1 MTSGSGKAVYVW
13 AKDTGDMSNCNG
25 ACASA
30 WPPVTTT
37 ATATAAGSANASDI
51 GTITRSDGTK
61 QVTYDGHPLYY
72 FAGDSGSGTAS
83 GQGSDGFGA
92 KWWLVAPTG
101 SDVTASVSTFT
112 AAASGGR
119 PGRPG
124 RARLL
129 PGVVQRRRQLVL
141 SPGLGDTAM
150 TEFPARMT
158 GSGAD
163 RTRSEG
169 GALSPPLGPARPLG
183 PWALAGVA
191 VASFGGPLALAALN
205 APLIAGGA
213 ISSAGLS
220 MVLAA
225 AAFGFPLAVWFGYAR
240 HISSSGGLYAFTEAA
255 AGRRVALVQA
265 CVWAFSYL
273 LYVVYTTAQIVYDLL
288 PAVLPGEQRY
298 QTVLE
303 VAIPVVLAGVMIAGR
318 RVALLV
324 IGLIAVGQ
332 LALAAS
338 LSGVTLANVSTPASS
353 FGTSA
358 PAGSLA
364 IAGGQTALLYICGSL
379 PFFLGGE
386 LGGNLRQQFATMR
399 RGVVG
404 AYLATAVVIIAAVAP
419 LAADPALAG
428 SEIPGMAV
436 AERFVGH
443 DFAVT
448 VGIGMAVS
456 TAAVI
461 LIEYLALS
469 RLTVAVTAWPLRRVL
484 IGIGVIMVAVGP
496 VMLIN
501 PDQIYD
507 DLVTPSL
514 FALWLSQLITF
525 AVYPRFVA
533 RRGGRVGPAV
543 ALAAGASALAVY
555 GLWTTI
561 ATASISF

>member
-1 MTSGSGKAVYVW
+1 
-13 AKDTGDMSNCNG
+13 
-25 ACASA
+25 
-30 WPPVTTT
+30 
-37 ATATAAGSANASDI
+37 
-51 GTITRSDGTK
+51 
-61 QVTYDGHPLYY
+61 
-72 FAGDSGSGTAS
+72 
-83 GQGSDGFGA
+83 
-92 KWWLVAPTG
+92 
-101 SDVTASVSTFT
+101 
-112 AAASGGR
+112 
-119 PGRPG
+119 
-124 RARLL
+124 
-129 PGVVQRRRQLVL
+129 
-141 SPGLGDTAM
+141 M
-150 TEFPARMT
+150 TEFLARIM

-163 RTRSEG
+163 RTRPEG
-169 GALSPPLGPARPLG
+169 GALTPPLGSARPIG
-183 PWALAGVA
+183 QWALLGVA
-191 VASFGGPLALAALN
+191 VASFGGPLALSALI
-205 APLIAGGA
+205 APSIAGGA

-220 MVLAA
+220 MVLAV

-240 HISSSGGLYAFTEAA
+240 YVSSSGGLYAFTEAA
-255 AGRRVALVQA
+255 AGRRVALAQA
-265 CVWAFSYL
+265 SIWAFSYL

-288 PAVLPGEQRY
+288 PVVLPGERRY

-303 VAIPVVLAGVMIAGR
+303 VVIPVLLAGVMIAGR

-332 LALAAS
+332 LVLAAT
-338 LSGVTLANVSTPASS
+338 LSGVTVANVSTPASS

-386 LGGNLRQQFATMR
+386 LGGDLRQRFRTMR
-399 RGVVG
+399 RGVLG
-404 AYLATAVVIIAAVAP
+404 AYLATAIVVIAAVAP
-419 LAADPALAG
+419 LAADPDLAR

-436 AERFVGH
+436 AERFISH

-448 VGIGMAVS
+448 VGIGVAAS

-461 LIEYLALS
+461 LIEYMALS

-496 VMLIN
+496 VLLIN
-501 PDQIYD
+501 PDKIYD

-533 RRGGRVGPAV
+533 RKGGRVGPAV
-543 ALAAGASALAVY
+543 VLAAGASALAIY

-561 ATASISF
+561 QTTSL

>member
-1 MTSGSGKAVYVW
+1 
-13 AKDTGDMSNCNG
+13 
-25 ACASA
+25 
-30 WPPVTTT
+30 
-37 ATATAAGSANASDI
+37 
-51 GTITRSDGTK
+51 
-61 QVTYDGHPLYY
+61 
-72 FAGDSGSGTAS
+72 
-83 GQGSDGFGA
+83 
-92 KWWLVAPTG
+92 
-101 SDVTASVSTFT
+101 
-112 AAASGGR
+112 
-119 PGRPG
+119 
-124 RARLL
+124 
-129 PGVVQRRRQLVL
+129 
-141 SPGLGDTAM
+141 M
-150 TEFPARMT
+150 TEFLARIM

-163 RTRSEG
+163 RTRPEG
-169 GALSPPLGPARPLG
+169 GALTPPLGSARPIG
-183 PWALAGVA
+183 QWALLGVA
-191 VASFGGPLALAALN
+191 VASFGGPLALSALI
-205 APLIAGGA
+205 APSIAGGA

-220 MVLAA
+220 MVLAV

-240 HISSSGGLYAFTEAA
+240 HVSSSGGLYAFTEAA
-255 AGRRVALVQA
+255 AGHRVALAQA
-265 CVWAFSYL
+265 CIWAFSYL

-288 PAVLPGEQRY
+288 PVVLPGERRY

-303 VAIPVVLAGVMIAGR
+303 VVIPVLLAGVMIAGR

-332 LALAAS
+332 LVLAAT
-338 LSGVTLANVSTPASS
+338 LSGVTVANVSTPASS

-386 LGGNLRQQFATMR
+386 LGGDLRQRFRIMR
-399 RGVVG
+399 RGVLG
-404 AYLATAVVIIAAVAP
+404 AYLATAIVVIAAVAP
-419 LAADPALAG
+419 LAADPDLAR

-436 AERFVGH
+436 AERFVSH

-448 VGIGMAVS
+448 VGIGLAAS

-496 VMLIN
+496 VLLIN
-501 PDQIYD
+501 PDKIYD

-525 AVYPRFVA
+525 AVYPRFIA
-533 RRGGRVGPAV
+533 RKGGRVAPAV
-543 ALAAGASALAVY
+543 VLAAGASALAIY

-561 ATASISF
+561 QTTSL

>member
-1 MTSGSGKAVYVW
+1 
-13 AKDTGDMSNCNG
+13 
-25 ACASA
+25 
-30 WPPVTTT
+30 
-37 ATATAAGSANASDI
+37 
-51 GTITRSDGTK
+51 
-61 QVTYDGHPLYY
+61 
-72 FAGDSGSGTAS
+72 
-83 GQGSDGFGA
+83 
-92 KWWLVAPTG
+92 
-101 SDVTASVSTFT
+101 
-112 AAASGGR
+112 
-119 PGRPG
+119 
-124 RARLL
+124 
-129 PGVVQRRRQLVL
+129 
-141 SPGLGDTAM
+141 M
-150 TEFPARMT
+150 TEFLARIM

-163 RTRSEG
+163 RARPEG
-169 GALSPPLGPARPLG
+169 GALTPPLGSARPLG
-183 PWALAGVA
+183 QWAFLGVA
-191 VASFGGPLALAALN
+191 IASFGGPLALAALN

-213 ISSAGLS
+213 VSSAGLS

-255 AGRRVALVQA
+255 AGRRVALAQA
-265 CVWAFSYL
+265 CIWAFSYL

-288 PAVLPGEQRY
+288 PAVLPGERRY

-303 VAIPVVLAGVMIAGR
+303 VAIPVVLTGVMIAGR

-324 IGLIAVGQ
+324 IGLLAAGQ
-332 LALAAS
+332 LALAAA
-338 LSGVTLANVSTPASS
+338 LSGVTLAHVSTPASS
-353 FGTSA
+353 FGASA

-364 IAGGQTALLYICGSL
+364 IASGQTALLYICGSL

-386 LGGNLRQQFATMR
+386 LAGNLRERFRTAR
-399 RGVVG
+399 RGVGV

-419 LAADPALAG
+419 LAADPALTG
-428 SEIPGMAV
+428 TEIPGMAV

-448 VGIGMAVS
+448 VGIGIAVS
-456 TAAVI
+456 TALVI
-461 LIEYLALS
+461 LVEYLALS

-496 VMLIN
+496 VLLIN
-501 PDQIYD
+501 PDRIYD

-533 RRGGRVGPAV
+533 RKGGRVGPALV
-543 ALAAGASALAVY
+543 LAAGASAFAIY

-561 ATASISF
+561 QTSSFTF